1 MQTMLVAASV
11 ADLYAAP
18 WVGAERVTQ
27 VLLGA
32 QVPLLAVEG
41 DWAQV
46 VAPDGYHG
54 WLWSGLLV
62 PAPEKRRDNVIMVA
76 RPRLQIQAVGTGE
89 ECPLLTAFLGT
100 VLEVA
105 GNFSPLLKVVLPTGD
120 HGWVPEA
127 GVKGFQREEGIPR
140 AGPARLL
147 ELARQF
153 VGVPYLWG
161 GITADGLDCS
171 GLTYILH
178 YACGVQLPRDAN
190 EQFLAGTGV
199 KDLAPGDLVFFAVG
213 KSPLFPTHVGIYLGD
228 ALFIHASSRYGRV
241 VVTPLEDAFYRARFL
256 GGRRYLT
263 P

>member
-11 ADLYAAP
+11 ANLYAAP

-105 GNFSPLLKVVLPTGD
+105 GNFSPSSRWCCRRGIT
-120 HGWVPEA
+120 A
-127 GVKGFQREEGIPR
+127 GFQRRG
-140 AGPARLL
+140 
-147 ELARQF
+147 
-153 VGVPYLWG
+153 
-161 GITADGLDCS
+161 
-171 GLTYILH
+171 
-178 YACGVQLPRDAN
+178 
-190 EQFLAGTGV
+190 
-199 KDLAPGDLVFFAVG
+199 
-213 KSPLFPTHVGIYLGD
+213 
-228 ALFIHASSRYGRV
+228 
-241 VVTPLEDAFYRARFL
+241 
-256 GGRRYLT
+256 
-263 P
+263 